1 MVAHR
6 AGGPEV
12 VSSSLTV
19 PTQYFLMNTEP
30 SEEPITQPLHQT
42 EAPYRLV
49 VFGFERKLADRYCQ
63 TVTFRHQF
71 RGRPIL
77 LVVSIEIVDP
87 WHHAREVGDALATLI
102 SNELNKIASQSL
114 VARFEHSLKAANQFI
129 ADRQDRLTTPL
140 HCAVA
145 LLAGEE
151 VHLSAIGQATVALG
165 RAGQINYITPPA
177 GDEAA
182 FGVVTSGDLQR
193 TDWLIIGSPA
203 VRPVAEAVTE
213 ALETADENN
222 QGVSSANFMALGQEP
237 WSAAVIRYQPDA
249 PRSEKMYF
257 DHDSSAMIVPDEL
270 RRRNPLQTLSGTL
283 GGGAKFLPVVV
294 NSGKALAEQIQKIPW
309 RSLVNR
315 LPVRFRKPAVLA
327 TVALVIILISIFG
340 WRQTHRPVAHSP
352 APTKALVQAM
362 SLPNADFSVYLSEHF
377 TLSDYQAL
385 DGTEQASFK
394 DRIKQTGFE
403 PLELPVVVTRLA
415 NDGLLID
422 RSGDDWYAI
431 DTAGQIWGWKNQ
443 TLAAITQSQLVP
455 QAVSLIAFN
464 NQWVV
469 SDQTGNI
476 WLVKADG
483 QVSSL
488 SLPTDL
494 KSGIKLLAK
503 FETNLYIYAQAT
515 GAIYRAANFTNDLAK
530 AAVYIKKE
538 TIPLGT
544 IQDLAVNS
552 QIIAIDT
559 AGKIQDFK
567 RNQLGTFAA
576 TLPGLPGSSH
586 LDTQSDNTRIMAV
599 SGRLLTIYP
608 ADQPTA
614 GKTYF
619 VLTDRALTDVAVS
632 KTGLFLLDGAAVY
645 QLAL

>member
-1 MVAHR
+1 
-6 AGGPEV
+6 
-12 VSSSLTV
+12 
-19 PTQYFLMNTEP
+19 MNTEL

-71 RGRPIL
+71 RGKAIL

-87 WHHAREVGDALATLI
+87 WHPAREVGDALATLI
-102 SNELNKIASQSL
+102 SNELNKTTSQSL
-114 VARFEHSLKAANQFI
+114 VARFEHSLKAANHFI
-129 ADRQDRLTTPL
+129 ADRQDRLTTQL

-151 VHLSAIGQATVALG
+151 VHLSAIGRSTVALG
-165 RAGQINYITPPA
+165 RAGQISYITPPA
-177 GDEAA
+177 GDETA
-182 FGVVTSGDLQR
+182 FGVVTSGDLQQ

-203 VRPVAEAVTE
+203 VRPVAEQTTE
-213 ALETADENN
+213 TLERADQNN
-222 QGVSSANFMALGQEP
+222 QGISSANIKTLSQEP
-237 WSAAVIRYQPDA
+237 WSAAFIQYQPDA
-249 PRSEKMYF
+249 PRSEKIYF
-257 DHDSSAMIVPDEL
+257 DHDSSTMIVPDEL
-270 RRRNPLQTLSGTL
+270 RQRGPLQAFSGTL
-283 GGGAKFLPVVV
+283 SSGAKFLPIVV
-294 NSGKALAEQIQKIPW
+294 STTKTLAAQIAKLPW
-309 RSLVNR
+309 RSVVNR
-315 LPVRFRKPAVLA
+315 LPLRFRKPAILA
-327 TVALVIILISIFG
+327 AVAIVIILVGIFG
-340 WRQTHRPVAHSP
+340 WRQTHRPAAQSP

-385 DGTEQASFK
+385 DGAEQASFK

-403 PLELPVVVTRLA
+403 PLELPTALA
-415 NDGLLID
+415 TLAKDGQLID

-431 DTAGQIWGWKNQ
+431 DTTGQIWGWKNQ
-443 TLAAITQSQLVP
+443 TLAAVTQSQSIP
-455 QAVSLIAFN
+455 QAVGFIALN
-464 NQWVV
+464 NQWIV
-469 SDQTGNI
+469 SDQIGNI

-483 QVSSL
+483 AVSSL

-494 KSGIKLLAK
+494 KSGVKLLAK
-503 FETNLYIYAQAT
+503 FETNLYIYGQAT
-515 GAIYRAANFTNDLAK
+515 GAIYRATNFINDLSK

-544 IQDLAVNS
+544 VQDLAVNS
-552 QIIAIDT
+552 QIVAIDAT
-559 AGKIQDFK
+559 GKIQDFK
-567 RNQLGTFAA
+567 RNQPGSFAA
-576 TLPGLPGSSH
+576 TLPGLPGSAH
-586 LDTQSDNTRIMAV
+586 VDTQVDNTRIMAV